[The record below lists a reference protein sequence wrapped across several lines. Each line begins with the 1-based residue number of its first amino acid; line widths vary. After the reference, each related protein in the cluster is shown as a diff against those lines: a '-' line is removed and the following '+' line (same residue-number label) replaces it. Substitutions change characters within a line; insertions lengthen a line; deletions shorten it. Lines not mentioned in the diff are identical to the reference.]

1 MPPLETLL
9 SEKRSSLTK
18 VQEKAME
25 YIIENKD
32 EALFLTASRLAQKSG
47 VSEATV
53 VRLAQV
59 LGFHGY
65 PEMQRMLRREFQ
77 DRLARA
83 EHMKGS
89 IEQTH
94 DEGDILAK
102 VFQQDIQNL
111 SQTLREVSV
120 ETFRHAVRK
129 MTTAPRV
136 YIVGLHQAYAPA
148 LVLSNYLSLIRDR
161 VHLLEP
167 GHGDMWDS
175 LYRLS
180 SGDLV
185 LGISLS
191 RYTRLTVESLAYAR
205 EQGAEVGVITDSPLS
220 PLAKHANWVFSVK
233 CRLDAYVTS
242 FTSTMSLINA
252 LLTAVG
258 ARNPLK
264 TREDLA
270 RREMMWTAK
279 GIYTPPL
286 SSKNHG

>member
-9 SEKRSSLTK
+9 SENKPSLTK

-25 YIIENKD
+25 YIIENNE
-32 EALFLTASRLAQKSG
+32 EALFLTASRLAQKAG

-53 VRLAQV
+53 VRLAQA

-65 PEMQRMLRREFQ
+65 PEMQRMLRKEFQ
-77 DRLARA
+77 ERFAKAERL
-83 EHMKGS
+83 KGT
-89 IEQTH
+89 IQQID

-102 VFQQDIQNL
+102 IFQQEIQNL
-111 SQTLREVSV
+111 SQTLKEISV

-129 MTTAPRV
+129 TTTARRV

-148 LVLSNYLSLIRDR
+148 LVLSTYLSLIRDR

-175 LYRLS
+175 LYGLS
-180 SGDLV
+180 SDDLV

-220 PLAKHANWVFSVK
+220 PLAKHANWVLSVK
-233 CRLDAYVTS
+233 CRLDSYVAS
-242 FTSTMSLINA
+242 FTSSMSLVNA
-252 LLTAVG
+252 LLTAMS
-258 ARNPLK
+258 ARNPQK
-264 TREDLA
+264 TLEDLA
-270 RREMMWTAK
+270 RREMMWAAK
-279 GIYTPPL
+279 GIYIPPW
-286 SSKNHG
+286 SSKNHR